1 MRSQEPAL
9 SLIDRIISPALQ
21 RFLEGL
27 NRTTNSFQTN
37 AGQTIDSDSPF
48 ELVAFRSAINVLSQD
63 VATLPL
69 RMYVKS
75 GRARIDVTDH
85 PLALALR
92 LVPNPRMTAYEFR
105 EAMMVSLLTWG
116 NFYAYLMRDNKGR
129 VTAMYPLRPDRV
141 TVTLDEAGL
150 LLYTYSP
157 ADVEIEEQQFIA
169 YEVLHIKGL
178 STDGLVGRSPLYDY
192 REKMGEIAAAERF
205 TQSFYGNGMKRSA
218 VLSHPKTLSSEAQA
232 RLEASVKK
240 QAGSDKAFGVLIL
253 EEGMDFSELSFAPED
268 AQLLE
273 SRRFSVEDSCRIF
286 NLPPYK
292 LRINEAGTVSYASV
306 DAQHIDYLISS
317 LTPWLVRIEQG
328 IMRCCLSPAEVAGGM
343 FVEHNTRALLR
354 SDLKSQAEALKIGR
368 EANWYSP
375 NDCREYLGENPIPD
389 PRADDYFAPVQF
401 TVQASPA
408 EQADEP
414 IDRPDVPLRPEIAR
428 TERA

>member
-1 MRSQEPAL
+1 LPLVDRILEPAL
-9 SLIDRIISPALQ
+9 R
-21 RFLEGL
+21 RYFEKL
-27 NRTTNSFQTN
+27 NQTQGSHKTHS
-37 AGQTIDSDSPF
+37 GQTIGPDAPF

-69 RMYVKS
+69 KMYAKD
-75 GRARIDVTDH
+75 GRARVDVMDH

-92 LVPNPRMTAYEFR
+92 LTPNPRMTAYEFR

-116 NFYAYLMRDNKGR
+116 NFYGYQMRDNSGR
-129 VTAMYPLRPDRV
+129 VSAIYPLRPDRM
-141 TVTLDEAGL
+141 TVTLAEAGL
-150 LLYTYSP
+150 LLYTYKPIDPEQPEQTFISY
-157 ADVEIEEQQFIA
+157 EI
-169 YEVLHIKGL
+169 LHIKGL
-178 STDGLVGRSPLYDY
+178 STDGLVGRSPLYDF
-192 REKMGEIAAAERF
+192 REKLGEIAAAEKF

-218 VLSHPKTLSSEAQA
+218 VLRHPA
-232 RLEASVKK
+232 RLSGDASTRLEESVKR
-240 QAGSDKAFGVLIL
+240 QAGADNAFGVLVL

-273 SRRFSVEDSCRIF
+273 SRRFSVEDACRIF

-328 IMRCCLSPAEVAGGM
+328 IMRCCMSPTEVAAGL

-375 NDCREYLGENPIPD
+375 NDCRYMLGENPIPD